1 MAASKMNSGL
11 LYGLIA
17 AGIAIVFTLVL
28 YILGASYFVHPIA
41 FLAYAIPIVF
51 AVLAGKA
58 QKKEQGGYL
67 EFSQA
72 LKTVFTVF
80 VIWSFFATAFSYV
93 LLNFIDVPFREAMAQ
108 QAAEKTEEFMQKFGA
123 PQKDIDKAVEEALN
137 GNSFSFKNQFLGFA
151 LGSIFWFLISLII
164 AAIIKKKKP
173 EFELD
178 SFNQP

>member
-11 LYGLIA
+11 MYGLIA
-17 AGIAIVFTLVL
+17 AGAAIVFSLVL
-28 YILGASYFVHPIA
+28 YIMGASYFVHPIA
-41 FLAYAIPIVF
+41 FLAYLIPIVF
-51 AVLAGKA
+51 SVLAGRA
-58 QKKEQGGYL
+58 QKSQQGGYL
-67 EFSQA
+67 EFSEA

-80 VIWSFFATAFSYV
+80 VIWSFLATAFSYV

-108 QAAEKTEEFMQKFGA
+108 QAAQKTEEFMQKFGA

-137 GNSFSFKNQFLGFA
+137 GNGFSLQKQFLGFA

-173 EFELD
+173 EFD
-178 SFNQP
+178 TNSFNQP